1 MILAPQAQHP
11 PARVQV
17 VAREFSYS
25 LSRTRVRAGRVIV
38 ELVNHGQD
46 THDLDVRRIG
56 GTRIIRFPS
65 VQPGQVVDRE
75 LKLVP
80 GRYLLWCAIAD
91 HREQGMHAI
100 LRVVRSKPA
109 R

>member
-1 MILAPQAQHP
+1 MILAPQAQQP

-17 VAREFSYS
+17 VAQEFRYG
-25 LSRTRVRAGRVIV
+25 LSRTKVRAGRVIV

-56 GTRIIRFPS
+56 GTHIFRFPS
-65 VQPGQVVDRE
+65 VQPGHVVDRE

-80 GRYLLWCAIAD
+80 GRYVFWCAIAD
-91 HREQGMHAI
+91 HRERGMHAV

>member
-1 MILAPQAQHP
+1 MILAPHHP

-17 VAREFSYS
+17 VAQEFSYS
-25 LSRTRVRAGRVIV
+25 LSRTKVRAGRVIV

-46 THDLDVRRIG
+46 THDLDLRRIG
-56 GTRIIRFPS
+56 GTRIYRFPS
-65 VQPGQVVDRE
+65 VQPGQFVDRE

-80 GRYLLWCAIAD
+80 GRYQLWCAIAD
-91 HREQGMHAI
+91 HNELGMHAV
-100 LRVVRSKPA
+100 LRVTRSKPG